1 MKFTALV
8 AIIQDKDEEKAI
20 EVAKE
25 AGAGSVTILH
35 GKNIGLKEKKVF
47 FGLTLE
53 ENVSVLLFVLPR
65 KLSMKIMRTLR
76 KEFDLD
82 NPENSGMTFTIPLSH
97 VAGLDTEELHQF
109 EDNIKTMLG
118 GVQC

>member
-8 AIIQDKDEEKAI
+8 AVIQDKDEENAI
-20 EVAKE
+20 KVAKE

-53 ENVSVLLFVLPR
+53 ENVSALLFILPR
-65 KLSMKIMRTLR
+65 RLSLKVMRALR
-76 KEFDLD
+76 KKFDLD
-82 NPENSGMTFTIPLSH
+82 NHENSGFAFTIPLSH
-97 VAGLDTEELHQF
+97 VSGLDTDELHKF
-109 EDNIKTMLG
+109 ENNIKTMI
-118 GVQC
+118 

>member
-8 AIIQDKDEEKAI
+8 AVIQDSNEEEAI
-20 EVAKE
+20 KIAKE

-53 ENVSVLLFVLPR
+53 ENVLCPPFHPAKKDSLL
-65 KLSMKIMRTLR
+65 
-76 KEFDLD
+76 
-82 NPENSGMTFTIPLSH
+82 PL
-97 VAGLDTEELHQF
+97 
-109 EDNIKTMLG
+109 
-118 GVQC
+118 

>member
-8 AIIQDKDEEKAI
+8 AVIQDTDEEEAI
-20 EVAKE
+20 KVAKE

-53 ENVSVLLFVLPR
+53 ENVSALFFILPR
-65 KLSMKIMRTLR
+65 KLSMQVMRALR
-76 KEFDLD
+76 ERFDLD
-82 NPENSGMTFTIPLSH
+82 NHENSGYAFTIPLSH
-97 VAGLDTEELHQF
+97 VAGLDTEELHTF
-109 EDNIKTMLG
+109 EDNIKTMI
-118 GVQC
+118 

>member
-8 AIIQDKDEEKAI
+8 VVIQDKQEEKAI
-20 EVAKE
+20 EMAKQ

-35 GKNIGLKEKKVF
+35 GKNIGLEEKKVF

-53 ENVSVLLFVLPR
+53 ENVSALLFVLPR
-65 KLSMKIMRTLR
+65 RLSLTVMRTLR

-82 NPENSGMTFTIPLSH
+82 NPQNSGFAFTIPLSH
-97 VAGLDTEELHQF
+97 VAGLDTKELQKF
-109 EDNIKTMLG
+109 EDEIKTMIG
-118 GVQC
+118 GL